1 MYCQLYDLPA
11 EGSGQ
16 QKRAVGTTLNYF
28 TDGTDFR
35 QQPRLITNISREAP
49 LRQKNVRAAPLS
61 SAKISTRLPNIRISA
76 RIQRAHSDREHR
88 EKLTFSSRPF
98 RILAQQPMKSAVAL
112 DPTTRASSA
121 LVPLVHTGFALTGVM
136 TTLLGPLLPSLAAHW
151 SLNDAHSGDLFLA
164 QFIGSFL
171 FALLCGHLIPLRG
184 FRFCFVGA
192 FVLIAL
198 GTFLLGRGSWTLGLA
213 AVFLYG
219 SGLGLSISST
229 NLWIGETN
237 PDARAGALSLVNFT
251 WTIGAL
257 LSPSL
262 VALGDHLH
270 RMSLVLDA
278 LAAVAALLA
287 LALAASRFQT
297 ASRSSDA
304 APMPAALDFSFSK
317 SLSNRFAPAFAVIF
331 FMYVGTENCLSGWVA
346 TYAHRLQSLHNDAW
360 ALMPSC
366 FWGGILLG
374 RLTLPA
380 VLRGVSEVRLM
391 RTGLA
396 LGAIGCCILLAS
408 HDITGVAAG
417 CATAG
422 LALAG
427 VFPIAMSWLSEYC
440 GTTNLQFA
448 GLILAIAGL
457 GGGALPWLVGYI
469 SNLLGSLRVGLL
481 TPLAAIILILIVCAF
496 PKAALPAC
504 VTKN

>member
-1 MYCQLYDLPA
+1 
-11 EGSGQ
+11 
-16 QKRAVGTTLNYF
+16 
-28 TDGTDFR
+28 
-35 QQPRLITNISREAP
+35 
-49 LRQKNVRAAPLS
+49 
-61 SAKISTRLPNIRISA
+61 
-76 RIQRAHSDREHR
+76 
-88 EKLTFSSRPF
+88 
-98 RILAQQPMKSAVAL
+98 MKSVMAL
-112 DPTTRASSA
+112 EPPTPASNA
-121 LVPLVHTGFALTGVM
+121 LVPLVHAGFALTGVM
-136 TTLLGPLLPSLAAHW
+136 TTILGPLLPSLAAHW

-171 FALLCGHLIPLRG
+171 FALVCGHLIPRRG

-192 FVLIAL
+192 FALIAL
-198 GTFLLGRGSWTLGLA
+198 GTFLLGRGPWTLGLE

-257 LSPSL
+257 ASPSL

-287 LALAASRFQT
+287 LALAASRFET
-297 ASRSSDA
+297 ATYSGGKSP
-304 APMPAALDFSFSK
+304 APVALDLSFGK
-317 SLSNRFAPAFAVIF
+317 SLSDRFAPAFALIF
-331 FMYVGTENCLSGWVA
+331 FMYVGTENCMSGWVA

-380 VLRGVSEVRLM
+380 LLRGISELRLI
-391 RTGLA
+391 RSGLA
-396 LGAIGCCILLAS
+396 LGAIGCGILLAS
-408 HDITGVAAG
+408 HNIPGVAAG
-417 CATAG
+417 CAIAG

-448 GLILAIAGL
+448 GLILAVAGL

-481 TPLAAIILILIVCAF
+481 TPLAAIILILTVCAF
-496 PKAALPAC
+496 PKSALPPC

>member
-1 MYCQLYDLPA
+1 
-11 EGSGQ
+11 
-16 QKRAVGTTLNYF
+16 
-28 TDGTDFR
+28 
-35 QQPRLITNISREAP
+35 
-49 LRQKNVRAAPLS
+49 
-61 SAKISTRLPNIRISA
+61 
-76 RIQRAHSDREHR
+76 
-88 EKLTFSSRPF
+88 
-98 RILAQQPMKSAVAL
+98 MKSATAL
-112 DPTTRASSA
+112 EPSTAASRA
-121 LVPLVHTGFALTGVM
+121 LVPLVHAGFALTGVM
-136 TTLLGPLLPSLAAHW
+136 TTILGPLLPSLAAQW
-151 SLNDAHSGDLFLA
+151 SLNDARSGDLFLA

-171 FALLCGHLIPLRG
+171 FALVCGHLIPLRG

-192 FVLIAL
+192 FVLISL

-237 PDARAGALSLVNFT
+237 PHARAGALSLVNFT

-257 LSPSL
+257 ASPSL

-270 RMSLVLDA
+270 RMSVVLDA
-278 LAAVAALLA
+278 LAVAAALLA
-287 LALAASRFQT
+287 LALAVSRFET
-297 ASRSSDA
+297 STYSGGKSTVPVAWD
-304 APMPAALDFSFSK
+304 LSFSK
-317 SLSNRFAPAFAVIF
+317 SLRDRFAPAFALIF

-380 VLRGVSEVRLM
+380 VLRRVSELRLF
-391 RTGLA
+391 RSGLV
-396 LGAIGCCILLAS
+396 LGAIGCCVLLAS
-408 HDITGVAAG
+408 HGIPGVAAG
-417 CATAG
+417 CAIAG

-427 VFPIAMSWLSEYC
+427 VFPIAMSWLSEYS
-440 GTTNLQFA
+440 GSAKLQFA

-469 SNLLGSLRVGLL
+469 SNLLGSLRAGLL
-481 TPLAAIILILIVCAF
+481 TPLAAILLVLIVCAF
-496 PKAALPAC
+496 PKSALPAC
-504 VTKN
+504 VTQD